1 MCPGGRRA
9 AVFCEGRAPDH
20 RTGPLEEVT
29 VLGSFTHLA
38 ASTSSGSS
46 STGLL
51 FTLLLMGAVFYF
63 LLIRPQ
69 QRRTRQQ
76 RELMR
81 DLAVGDDVLTL
92 GGMYGTIRTLED
104 DEVIL
109 EISEGVEV
117 RFLRSAIARKVTYE
131 DEEPPEERH
140 EEEEEEAGGQP

>member
-1 MCPGGRRA
+1 
-9 AVFCEGRAPDH
+9 
-20 RTGPLEEVT
+20 

-117 RFLRSAIARKVTYE
+117 RFLRSAIARKVTYG
-131 DEEPPEERH
+131 DEEPYEERHEEH